1 MDKIELEGIAF
12 DNQIKDRINNG
23 YIPDLRKAT
32 PCEYFYNNTWRH
44 PDYVELDVKEQFLL
58 VKNIINK
65 EFDSNVRI
73 LEIGCGPGHFSL
85 ELARSGYDVMGI
97 DVSKFCIEVAE
108 SYSDKDEWKLN
119 RGLLEYQCVDFFELS
134 IKEKF
139 DVIIFIGAM
148 HHFNDIEKL
157 LIKVKKHLNK
167 NGIII
172 VHEPTRDRVSKKNA
186 SIAVLIKSIL
196 SILDGYYLKIDEILI
211 EDDLEK
217 SIDMEYFKL
226 RYELE
231 DGSKVQ
237 SVNDNESGFIEMI
250 SGLRANF
257 KEVYFEERY
266 AIFHELIGGLRFE
279 QEVNKKIAK
288 LIHDFDN
295 LFCNQDILDSTE
307 FIFVGRI

>member
-172 VHEPTRDRVSKKNA
+172 AHEPTRDRVSKKNA